1 MKIGHVISKLRYEFG
16 YSQIELAEKLGIT
29 KGSVGMNETDKRKP
43 DYDTLIKL
51 ADLFHVSV
59 DYLLSHSVDLK
70 NDTPAV
76 RNNVAMTNSSTQY
89 LSISELY
96 ESMNEECQEI
106 LYAKAKELLREQRL
120 EEKIDN
126 MQY

>member
-29 KGSVGMNETDKRKP
+29 KGSVGMYETDKRKP

-59 DYLLSHSVDLK
+59 DYLLSHSVDFK